1 MMRANGDKI
10 VNRNKPKYKKVK
22 TENAL
27 EMQPRKTNSHI
38 RRFAKTSSFWFY
50 FLHWKTAKGPQLQSP
65 QRIWHH
71 VKEKGKKK
79 KRVRNRQRAHKLI
92 SYTKPLTVAL
102 PSRSRSLISRF
113 CGSDLNFFSLI
124 LEFRL
129 WNRRTNG
136 ETEVFAIPDAKIVV
150 FDFDLDIADHVH
162 VRDFDSS
169 RVRDPI
175 HAEQFRRFAE
185 SQRSQLHCTQVY
197 GEVSFCNLCLILRG

>member
-1 MMRANGDKI
+1 
-10 VNRNKPKYKKVK
+10 
-22 TENAL
+22 
-27 EMQPRKTNSHI
+27 MQPRKTNSHI
-38 RRFAKTSSFWFY
+38 RRFAKTSSILVLFCIEKQQKAPNSN
-50 FLHWKTAKGPQLQSP
+50 LLNASDITSKKRAK
-65 QRIWHH
+65 
-71 VKEKGKKK
+71 KKKK
-79 KRVRNRQRAHKLI
+79 KRVHNRQRAHKLI

-102 PSRSRSLISRF
+102 TSRSRSLISRF